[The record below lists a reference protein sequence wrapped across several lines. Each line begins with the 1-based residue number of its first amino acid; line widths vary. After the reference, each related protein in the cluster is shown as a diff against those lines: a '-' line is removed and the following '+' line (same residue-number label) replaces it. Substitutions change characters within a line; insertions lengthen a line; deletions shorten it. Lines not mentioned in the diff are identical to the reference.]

1 MADNVQLPG
10 TGQNVATKDDGT
22 GVEYQKI
29 LLTDDNFNIIHPSTA
44 DNQDSLIEELKN
56 ADQPI
61 FGDSGPIQQHE
72 KEYPNYP
79 AREILTFDTNLHTIL
94 GSQNLLTSDG
104 RLKVSDEA
112 DIDTVVFG
120 KMAGSNQEVIIP
132 LKGRGTVSIQ
142 LIGTWAG
149 TINFLG
155 SNDGQG
161 WFAIGAYPLSSAIF
175 VTTTTA
181 NGIWRCN
188 SSAIKYFKVSFTYT
202 SGVCQALLTSS
213 PIPLSTSA
221 VTVAGTAT
229 VAGGVGTVSQKA
241 STSELNTFDTNMNP
255 NLGTI
260 KDALQFTDPWNP
272 LQANYYIGDTCNYN
286 GQNYICIL
294 AHSAVT
300 AGQTPA
306 NTTYWLVDKR
316 QNKSLVTNAYVS
328 PPAALRMRVEIDMDA
343 YQYRLAESQLI
354 NSQQQ
359 LQNDMVYHDYD
370 LSLQQCGA
378 GGVVGKQ
385 YAMGQSGMST
395 YNFIEIM

>member
-29 LLTDDNFNIIHPSTA
+29 LLTDDKFNIIHPSTA

-56 ADQPI
+56 ADQTI

-94 GSQNLLTSDG
+94 GSQNLLTVDG
-104 RLKVSDEA
+104 RLKVSDQA
-112 DIDTVVFG
+112 AVDNMVFG
-120 KMAGSNQEVIIP
+120 KMPSSLSEVILP
-132 LKGRGTVSIQ
+132 LQGQGTVTVQ
-142 LIGTWAG
+142 LIGTWGG
-149 TINFLG
+149 TITFYG
-155 SNDGQG
+155 SNDGQNWIALG
-161 WFAIGAYPLSSAIF
+161 GNPLSSSTIASSS
-175 VTTTTA
+175 TT
-181 NGIWRCN
+181 NGIWRMG
-188 SSAIKYFKVSFTYT
+188 AMGLKYFKTAFTTYT
-202 SGVCQALLTSS
+202 SGICGALITSS
-213 PIPLSTSA
+213 PIPL
-221 VTVAGTAT
+221 
-229 VAGGVGTVSQKA
+229 GVGTQSTITTQGSVGTLSQKT

-255 NLGTI
+255 NNALI

-294 AHSAVT
+294 AHSALT

-306 NTTYWLVDKR
+306 STTYWLVDKR
-316 QNKSLVTNAYVS
+316 QNKSLVTSAYVS
-328 PPAALRMRVEIDMDA
+328 PPMAARVRVEIDMDA

-359 LQNDMVYHDYD
+359 LQNDMVYQDYD

-378 GGVVGKQ
+378 SGVVGKQ

-395 YNFIEIM
+395 YNFIEIR

>member
-29 LLTDDNFNIIHPSTA
+29 LLTDDKFNIIHPSTA

-56 ADQPI
+56 ADNPI

-94 GSQNLLTSDG
+94 GSQNLLTADG
-104 RLKVSDEA
+104 RLKVSDESA
-112 DIDTVVFG
+112 IDGMMFG
-120 KMAGSNQEVIIP
+120 KMAAVNQEVIMP
-132 LKGRGTVSIQ
+132 LKGQGTISVQ
-142 LIGTWAG
+142 LIGTWGG
-149 TINFLG
+149 TISFFG
-155 SNDGQG
+155 SNDGQN
-161 WFAIGAYPLSSAIF
+161 WLAIGGNPLSAGAF

-181 NGIWRCN
+181 NGIWRMGGMGL
-188 SSAIKYFKVSFTYT
+188 KYFKVAFTSFT
-202 SGVCQALLTSS
+202 SGICQALITSS
-213 PIPLSTSA
+213 PIVLGVGAIPAA
-221 VTVAGTAT
+221 VTMSGS
-229 VAGGVGTVSQKA
+229 VGTVSQKA

-255 NLGTI
+255 NNALI

-294 AHSAVT
+294 AHSALV
-300 AGQTPA
+300 AGQTPLNA
-306 NTTYWLVDKR
+306 TYWQVDKR

-328 PPAALRMRVEIDMDA
+328 PPMAARVRVEIDMDG

-359 LQNDMVYHDYD
+359 LQNNMVYQDYD

-378 GGVVGKQ
+378 SGVVGKQ